1 MSKERED
8 REELEQQ
15 QTDAEPDIQ
24 VEEKDGKF
32 TPTGEPTESRAQRKA
47 RERAEETRRLIAEA
61 QSPLMGT
68 ITALQQQIAGLAP
81 SAQQQRPA
89 TQEHKESEIH
99 PEWMNLS
106 RRQEELVQIMANAKD
121 QSTLDRSREEWHKL
135 DFKKQRIAAEEAT
148 KNLHE
153 QFKRENPPQTPFE
166 LRAIKQE
173 FSDVLARP
181 AARERARGYFLS
193 AREEAVESRK
203 PFNEIE
209 AHRAALS
216 RAAQEMGM
224 RQPPVARPSDAQRGR
239 LAGVSST
246 GVSAGG
252 TGPMRQIHPSERRI
266 AIALADKGTLEK
278 EAISAWAKQMVKDDP
293 GYFRRPFGE

>member
-1 MSKERED
+1 MAASGFFGLPREHGHPARRPGGFCVAQGGQD
-8 REELEQQ
+8 ACASRRGICRGANEPFWGWEE
-15 QTDAEPDIQ
+15 
-24 VEEKDGKF
+24 
-32 TPTGEPTESRAQRKA
+32 
-47 RERAEETRRLIAEA
+47 AEA
-61 QSPLMGT
+61 
-68 ITALQQQIAGLAP
+68 
-81 SAQQQRPA
+81 
-89 TQEHKESEIH
+89 K
-99 PEWMNLS
+99 
-106 RRQEELVQIMANAKD
+106 
-121 QSTLDRSREEWHKL
+121 
-135 DFKKQRIAAEEAT
+135 RIAAEEAT

-252 TGPMRQIHPSERRI
+252 TGPMRSF
-266 AIALADKGTLEK
+266 
-278 EAISAWAKQMVKDDP
+278 SN
-293 GYFRRPFGE
+293 